1 MIQGKTAKERGQ
13 LIEYLSGSG
22 VAFCRKVKLVV
33 AGKVQYESRAVEPS
47 DTSTETSRSSSHSL
61 TGQAE
66 CEIPPDSQVSESI
79 G

>member
-33 AGKVQYESRAVEPS
+33 AGKFIAFSVQSSPAV
-47 DTSTETSRSSSHSL
+47 R
-61 TGQAE
+61 
-66 CEIPPDSQVSESI
+66 
-79 G
+79 